1 MRAGRLIWIDWI
13 AGATVGTLVLVL
25 RDWLTDFYRLPGD
38 LLWVIGIANLA
49 YAGISFTL
57 ALRSRGDHVPFL
69 RVVATANILW
79 AVGCAVLA
87 VVWFGR
93 ASLFGMGQLVGE
105 AVFVG
110 GLGVLEWRAAS
121 SGRRPES
128 FSGDPR

>member
-13 AGATVGTLVLVL
+13 AGATVGSLVLVL

-38 LLWVIGIANLA
+38 LLWVIGLANLA
-49 YAGISFTL
+49 YAGVSFTL

-69 RVVATANILW
+69 RVVAAANILW

-93 ASLFGMGQLVGE
+93 ASLFGMGQLIGE

-121 SGRRPES
+121 DGRRPES